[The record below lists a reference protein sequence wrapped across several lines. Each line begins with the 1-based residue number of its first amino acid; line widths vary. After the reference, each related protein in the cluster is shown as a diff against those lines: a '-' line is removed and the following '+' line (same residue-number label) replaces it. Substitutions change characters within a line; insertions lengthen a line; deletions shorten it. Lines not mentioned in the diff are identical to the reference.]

1 MWYVNTTESTAG
13 VVPPAMM
20 PPFTC
25 VAHAMTG
32 CYLRMWMAAASLTD
46 LDGINGVNRRPSTRT
61 GGGRIPSREWF
72 R

>member
-1 MWYVNTTESTAG
+1 
-13 VVPPAMM
+13 MM